1 MKPLRIKRQL
11 RSSLLLFAQSGSI
24 TLSSLY
30 FNHIILTKATM
41 GNAKLKE
48 KKGNVCIGTKMIKK
62 AEYGSKGRIVNYEP
76 EYECTGRSTNP
87 ADKQCPCQ
95 LKSPEAMWLSLG
107 GWEGRLLRRH
117 ADLLQFTL
125 SPNAQVF
132 IYQSHASIQ
141 HSRDDFAAKPP
152 GILQCDGQTLQK
164 IGGRDILN
172 LQ

>member
-1 MKPLRIKRQL
+1 
-11 RSSLLLFAQSGSI
+11 
-24 TLSSLY
+24 
-30 FNHIILTKATM
+30 M

-87 ADKQCPCQ
+87 AVKQCPCQ

-107 GWEGRLLRRH
+107 GWEGRLLRKH
-117 ADLLQFTL
+117 ADLLRSTL
-125 SPNAQVF
+125 SPNAQVL
-132 IYQSHASIQ
+132 IYQTTHLFDI
-141 HSRDDFAAKPP
+141 RVM
-152 GILQCDGQTLQK
+152 ILQQNLQEYCNVMVK
-164 IGGRDILN
+164 LCEQIGGRDILP